1 MNPIQKTLDKKE
13 SELPKQT
20 SKHVDNKEIIQTGR
34 KNRKL
39 EEKKI
44 PQDQKEKSPYRQ
56 STRLRNHPRNNYKTF
71 IPQSKILRKI
81 FLFRNHF
88 KFN

>member
-1 MNPIQKTLDKKE
+1 MIPIQKTLDKNE

-20 SKHVDNKEIIQTGR
+20 SKNVDNKEIIQTGR

-39 EEKKI
+39 DEKII
-44 PQDQKEKSPYRQ
+44 PQDQKEKSLHRQ
-56 STRLRNHPRNNYKTF
+56 LSRLRNHPRSNYKTF

-81 FLFRNHF
+81 
-88 KFN
+88 